1 MGVRESGSVLRH
13 WLPAALENSSLDLRT
28 LTYMQRHGRLLCKKG
43 NDSVNVC
50 RMHGLMDGKKEGRKE
65 RTNEQGFEEYIR
77 NKKNLPSTGRFADK
91 EQVVF

>member
-1 MGVRESGSVLRH
+1 MGVRESGSVLCH
-13 WLPAALENSSLDLRT
+13 WLAAALENSSLDLGT
-28 LTYMQRHGRLLCKKG
+28 PTYMRRHGRLLCKKG

-50 RMHGLMDGKKEGRKE
+50 RMDGLMNGKKEGRNK

-77 NKKNLPSTGRFADK
+77 NKNPSTGRFADK